1 MDVHRAAP
9 KALLGLASNGNRR
22 WQLRQNFGS
31 CLPVWWWLVD
41 ASLFFLTS
49 TLYACGVLNKMPS
62 LLLYSVSLV
71 SRTTADYTGSGRNS
85 EQHGPSDKTTR
96 IVVGV
101 VVGGV
106 AAIAITAGI
115 IFFFMKKRKWD
126 RIRQCEERLIDY
138 QLATG
143 YSSKLQSRSV
153 TPEDYLSMVASP
165 PAASTAT
172 TYAYDPSAVAAGQG
186 QGQGQG
192 QGNGSGSQA
201 RGMSAP
207 ASTTLSNSV
216 ATVSPEAPPPAYQS
230 LHPRYDPS
238 RYSQV
243 STRFSSSFEMPR
255 SSTSTFGTGIGNLAA
270 ATPTA
275 GGYSVLGGQGYNPGL
290 GVQQQQGMQ
299 YPQYQ
304 YHPGPRSAANW
315 PSSSSSVPT
324 TTTGTAVS
332 SAPNIAPASTRGSTS
347 QSESGE
353 RGPRRPRPVLSRLIT
368 NL

>member
-1 MDVHRAAP
+1 
-9 KALLGLASNGNRR
+9 
-22 WQLRQNFGS
+22 
-31 CLPVWWWLVD
+31 
-41 ASLFFLTS
+41 
-49 TLYACGVLNKMPS
+49 MPS
-62 LLLYSVSLV
+62 LLFYSISLV
-71 SRTTADYTGSGRNS
+71 SRTTADYTGSGSDS

-153 TPEDYLSMVASP
+153 TPEDYLSMVASSP

-186 QGQGQG
+186 QGQGHG
-192 QGNGSGSQA
+192 QGNGSGSRA

-216 ATVSPEAPPPAYQS
+216 ASVSPEAPPPAYQS

-238 RYSQV
+238 RYSQI
-243 STRFSSSFEMPR
+243 STRFSSSFDIPR
-255 SSTSTFGTGIGNLAA
+255 SSTSTFGNGNGNAAA
-270 ATPTA
+270 ATPAT
-275 GGYSVLGGQGYNPGL
+275 GGYSVLGVQGHNPSL
-290 GVQQQQGMQ
+290 GVEQQQGLQ

-304 YHPGPRSAANW
+304 YHPGPRPVANW
-315 PSSSSSVPT
+315 PSSSSAVPT
-324 TTTGTAVS
+324 TTTGTAAS
-332 SAPNIAPASTRGSTS
+332 SAPNIAPASTRGSRS